1 MREWIIEVMNVWG
14 YGGIV
19 FLIALENVFPPIPSE
34 VILTFGG
41 FMTTCTQMTLWG
53 VVAAATLGA
62 VIGAIILYAVGRL
75 LGADAV
81 LRLLDGKVGK
91 MLHFNSADVQRT
103 MEKFEERGT
112 VSVLFCRCIP
122 IVRSLISIPA
132 GMSKMPL
139 VPFLVLTT
147 VGSAVW
153 NTLLVY
159 LGALAGNSWE
169 KIAAMLGSYA
179 DVVMVVLMCAVPIVT
194 WVAFGKKG
202 RKTRAISR

>member
-41 FMTTCTQMTLWG
+41 FMTTCTNLSLWW
-53 VVAAATLGA
+53 VIAAATLGA
-62 VIGAIILYAVGRL
+62 VIGAVILYAVGRL

-91 MLHFNSADVQRT
+91 QLHFHSADVQRT
-103 MEKFEERGT
+103 MEKFEQKGAI
-112 VSVLFCRCIP
+112 SVLLCRCIP

-132 GMSKMPL
+132 GMSKMSF

-147 VGSAVW
+147 GGFAVW
-153 NTLLVY
+153 NTVLVY

-179 DVVMVVLMCAVPIVT
+179 DVVMMVLMCAVPVVT
-194 WVAFGKKG
+194 WMVFGRKG
-202 RKTRAISR
+202 RKNGAISR